1 MVDSVIFEK
10 YQNLPSGVVDVDIG
24 WLSERASAAITRTI
38 RLQLGQTI
46 YWDVNAILL
55 ESFGISSRI

>member
-10 YQNLPSGVVDVDIG
+10 YQNLLSGVVDVDIG
-24 WLSERASAAITRTI
+24 WLSELASVEITRSI
-38 RLQLGQTI
+38 RLQLGQAI

>member
-10 YQNLPSGVVDVDIG
+10 YQNLPSGVVNVDMG
-24 WLSERASAAITRTI
+24 WLSERSSVEITRTI

-46 YWDVNAILL
+46 YWDVNAISL

>member
-1 MVDSVIFEK
+1 MDSVIFEK
-10 YQNLPSGVVDVDIG
+10 YQNLPSGVVDVDK
-24 WLSERASAAITRTI
+24 WLGFGASSVEITRTI

-46 YWDVNAILL
+46 YWDVNAISL